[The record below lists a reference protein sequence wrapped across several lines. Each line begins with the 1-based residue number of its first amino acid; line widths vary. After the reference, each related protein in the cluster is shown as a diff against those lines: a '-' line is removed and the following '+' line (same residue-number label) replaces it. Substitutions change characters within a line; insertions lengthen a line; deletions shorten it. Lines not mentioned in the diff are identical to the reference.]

1 MMAEAEKIAYASSV
15 LMMAE
20 ELERVFGRWY

>member
-1 MMAEAEKIAYASSV
+1 MMAEAEIIAYASSV
-15 LMMAE
+15 MMAE